1 MNNHKVL
8 FALMFSGILFSC
20 SDDSQPPIVGSSK
33 FHPADTTKLID
44 TSAFSASSDTGYKPV
59 KLFNNPLI
67 PSTDISGINV
77 PIGSDIQAL
86 INKVPE
92 NGKAVFKL
100 TNGNFT
106 FSEPLTW
113 KNKSIWLIGTN
124 GTTFIFPNGKKG
136 IVINR
141 DHSVGRSR
149 IENISVITNG
159 VKTNPNATGIE
170 VHAITDLYNVDV
182 KNFAG
187 RGIAY
192 IADIG
197 ASKTD
202 VSQSQIFNCE
212 VAQCGNDGYYFQGG
226 DANQINVIGCSARD
240 NGGIGFYD
248 NSFLGN
254 QFFACMGHANK
265 GGHYK
270 VDGGNARATFTG
282 CYGEED
288 SPPSFFGGVSRV
300 FGGLLGWELVNRNGK
315 LFYKDNGESYRGTGG
330 YIVSGY
336 AKVDTH

>member
-1 MNNHKVL
+1 V
-8 FALMFSGILFSC
+8 
-20 SDDSQPPIVGSSK
+20 
-33 FHPADTTKLID
+33 TKLIA
-44 TSAFSASSDTGYKPV
+44 SSSFAASSDTGYKPI
-59 KLFNNPLI
+59 KLFNNAI
-67 PSTDISGINV
+67 TPSTDISGV
-77 PIGSDIQAL
+77 TVSIGSDIQAL

-100 TNGNFT
+100 VSGKFI
-106 FSEPLTW
+106 FSKPLTW

-124 GTTFIFPNGKKG
+124 GTTFVFSNGEKG
-136 IVINR
+136 IVIDR

-149 IENISVITNG
+149 IENISILSEG
-159 VKTNPNATGIE
+159 AKTNRNANGIE
-170 VHAITDLYNVDV
+170 VHAITDLYHINV
-182 KNFAG
+182 KNFG
-187 RGIAY
+187 GKGVAY

-197 ASKTD
+197 AAKTD

-212 VAQCGNDGYYFQGG
+212 VVECGGDGFYFQGG
-226 DANQINVIGCSARD
+226 DANQIDVIGCSARD

-270 VDGGNARATFTG
+270 VDGGNARATFMG

-300 FGGLLGWELVNRNGK
+300 FGGLLGWELINRNGK
-315 LFYKDNGESYRGTGG
+315 LFYKDNNERYRGTGG